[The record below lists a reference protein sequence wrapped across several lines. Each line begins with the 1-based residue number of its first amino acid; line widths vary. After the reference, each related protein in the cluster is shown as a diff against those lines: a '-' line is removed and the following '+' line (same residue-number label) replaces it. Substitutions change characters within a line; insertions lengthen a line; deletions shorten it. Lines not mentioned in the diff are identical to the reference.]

1 MAVPID
7 AITLYVSVT
16 VQGKPETVRIGSN
29 AWLEVT
35 SRLPRYEIIDVKVS
49 SSRCPSP
56 HGLDAPPQYSADV
69 KDPRHLDVKPHPQ
82 RASSPNF
89 LERMI
94 GKK

>member
-1 MAVPID
+1 MPID

-49 SSRCPSP
+49 LSRCPSP

-69 KDPRHLDVKPHPQ
+69 NSRHLDVKHHPQ